1 MPDYRHDS
9 IWMARALQL
18 ATRGLTTT
26 TPNPRVGCVLV
37 RNGEVVGEGF
47 HQRAG
52 EAHAEVHALAA
63 AGDKARGATAYV
75 TLEPCSHHGRTP
87 PCADAL
93 IKAGVSRV
101 VTAMQDPNPDVAG
114 RGLARLEAAG
124 IETHTE
130 VLRADAEA
138 LNAGFLKRMRK
149 GQPWLTLK
157 LAASLDGAT
166 ALANGDSQ
174 WITSAESRHH
184 VQQGRARSCAILTGI
199 GTVLADDPSLNVRL
213 ENHPRQPA
221 RIVLDTHL
229 RTPSNAKMLSLDG
242 ETWLLHGPNDNQTA
256 QQQLLDAGAR
266 LHELPLNIHGQL
278 DLTAVMNWL
287 GEQSYNEVWT
297 EAGATLAASLL
308 DGGWVDEVRLYQ
320 APVFLGSAIR
330 PLYATALSQLS
341 DGQQFNVIER
351 LSLGTDLCWRL
362 QPRLKSPSATLT

>member
-1 MPDYRHDS
+1 VPDYHNDAV
-9 IWMARALQL
+9 WMARALQL
-18 ATRGLTTT
+18 AARGLTTT

-37 RNGEVVGEGF
+37 RDGVVVGEGF

-124 IETHTE
+124 IETQGG
-130 VLRADAEA
+130 VLAADAEA
-138 LNAGFLKRMRK
+138 LNAGFLKRMRN
-149 GQPWLTLK
+149 GQPWLTL
-157 LAASLDGAT
+157 
-166 ALANGDSQ
+166 SQ
-174 WITSAESRHH
+174 TDR
-184 VQQGRARSCAILTGI
+184 
-199 GTVLADDPSLNVRL
+199 DRL
-213 ENHPRQPA
+213 QN
-221 RIVLDTHL
+221 
-229 RTPSNAKMLSLDG
+229 
-242 ETWLLHGPNDNQTA
+242 
-256 QQQLLDAGAR
+256 AGAQLKEIPDSDDGR
-266 LHELPLNIHGQL
+266 L
-278 DLTAVMNWL
+278 DLTAVIHWL
-287 GEQSYNEVWT
+287 GEQSYNEIWT

-341 DGQQFNVIER
+341 DGQHFNVIER

-362 QPRLKSPSATLT
+362 RHHRRHSPGKTGHPDG